1 MKVISEKTGKTYST
15 VEECVEDEKKF
26 DEEIAT
32 QVAKRENL
40 SRERKNRAKEVEEAY
55 KARIE
60 ADKIYREKLNKFV
73 DDYGSF
79 HMTID
84 TEVEDSFNLLD
95 FLDNFWF

>member
-15 VEECVEDEKKF
+15 IEECVEDEKKF
-26 DEEIAT
+26 DEEIAA

>member
-26 DEEIAT
+26 DEEIAAE
-32 QVAKRENL
+32 VAKRENL
-40 SRERKNRAKEVEEAY
+40 SKERKNRAKEVEEAY